1 MVRTAIRRAGFSSN
15 MSSPGESQRYMPALD
30 GLRAFAVLA
39 VMAYH
44 LNLGWAGGGYLGVDL
59 FFVLSGFLITGLL
72 LGEWS
77 GTGGIGLRA
86 FWGRRARR
94 LLPAVLLLLVALS
107 VYGWLGGGVNGLD
120 RSGLRG
126 DSLATLFYVANW
138 HFVFSHQSY
147 FAQFAV
153 PSPLRHTWSLAI
165 EEQFYVVWPLL
176 LLGILG
182 AARHSRLAATR
193 RALGITV
200 VLGAASAAL
209 MALLYVPGGD
219 PSRVYYGTD
228 TRAFELLIGAAL
240 AILLARRREL
250 SGLAR
255 RTLHGAGIASAI
267 ALGYWW
273 THISGTPGWMY
284 RGGFVGAS
292 LLVAVIIASVSQVRS
307 GPLGAVL
314 SLRPV
319 RWVGMISYGLY
330 LWHWPVFVLVNDTD
344 TGLSGNVLL
353 ALRVALTFAV
363 ATLSFYALER
373 PIRRAS
379 FQGWR
384 AWVAAPSGVA
394 VTGMAVMLAALP
406 VASTSAA
413 AAPTA
418 SVSAP
423 SASAGSRGAVT
434 GRNQLGAVDA
444 PLAFA
449 TPGGQALHLAPGRVI
464 SRQDPLNV
472 LVIGDSVM
480 QDSEPGLAA
489 ALEAT
494 GVVKVYDYSYPGW
507 GLTRSDT
514 WRTDWPKVIS
524 QYHIDLVIGM
534 WSWDNPQAQNDP
546 VGYAGL
552 VNQALGVLL
561 APGNGVSGVAFLQFP
576 KMGPIPFTDTN
587 PAQRAAAEADRER
600 GREAWNAVVAGLVPL
615 WPGRVAFL
623 PVASSLE
630 IHGHYATW
638 MPVGLGG
645 TWLRV
650 RKIDNVHMCPAGA
663 ARLGQSVL
671 DQLTPSF
678 GLPAAAPGWWAGA
691 WNHDPR
697 FQADQCPN
705 DQPPAGYAASLS

>member
-1 MVRTAIRRAGFSSN
+1 
-15 MSSPGESQRYMPALD
+15 MPALD

-44 LNLGWAGGGYLGVDL
+44 LNFGWAGGGYLGVDL

-72 LGEWS
+72 VGEWS
-77 GTGGIGLRA
+77 GSGGIGLRA

-107 VYGWLGGGVNGLD
+107 LYGWLGGGVHGLD
-120 RSGLRG
+120 RNGLRS
-126 DSLATLFYVANW
+126 DSLSTLFYVANW
-138 HFVFSHQSY
+138 HFIFSHQSY
-147 FAQFAV
+147 FAQFSA

-165 EEQFYVVWPLL
+165 EEQFYVLWPLIL
-176 LLGILG
+176 LAVLGV
-182 AARHSRLAATR
+182 ARHSRLAATR
-193 RALGITV
+193 RALGVTL
-200 VLGAASAAL
+200 VLAAGSAAL

-240 AILLARRREL
+240 AILVSRRREL
-250 SGLAR
+250 PGAAR
-255 RTLHGAGIASAI
+255 WSLHGAGIASAV

-273 THISGTPGWMY
+273 THMNGTPGWMY
-284 RGGFVGAS
+284 RGGFLGSAV
-292 LLVAVIIASVSQVRS
+292 LVAIIIASVSQVRS
-307 GPLGAVL
+307 GPLGAAL

-330 LWHWPVFVLVNDTD
+330 LWHWPVFVLVTDND
-344 TGLSGNVLL
+344 TGLSGNALVV
-353 ALRVALTFAV
+353 LRVAITFAV
-363 ATLSFYALER
+363 ATVSFYALER
-373 PIRRAS
+373 PVRRTS
-379 FQGWR
+379 FRGWR
-384 AWVAAPSGVA
+384 AWVAAPTGVA
-394 VTGMAVMLAALP
+394 VTGAAVVLAALP
-406 VASTSAA
+406 VAATSAAA

-418 SVSAP
+418 SIATSSGSAGP
-423 SASAGSRGAVT
+423 GRAGGSAS
-434 GRNQLGAVDA
+434 QLPPLDA
-444 PLAFA
+444 PLAFT
-449 TPGGQALHLAPGRVI
+449 TPGGQGIHLAPGRVI

-480 QDSEPGLAA
+480 QDAEPGLAA
-489 ALEAT
+489 ALQAT
-494 GVVKVYDYSYPGW
+494 GVVRVIDYSGPGW

-514 WRTDWPKVIS
+514 WRTDWPKAIS

-534 WSWDNPQAQNDP
+534 WSWDNPQAEADP

-552 VNQALGVLL
+552 LNQALGVLL

-576 KMGPIPFTDTN
+576 KTGPLPFTPPSAKT
-587 PAQRAAAEADRER
+587 AAAEAENER
-600 GREAWNAVVAGLVPL
+600 GREAWNAVVSGLVPL

-645 TWLRV
+645 AWLRV
-650 RKIDNVHMCPAGA
+650 RKIDNTHMCPAGA
-663 ARLGQSVL
+663 ARLGQATL
-671 DQLTPSF
+671 DQLTPML
-678 GLPAAAPGWWAGA
+678 GLPPPAPGWWAGA
-691 WNHDPR
+691 WNHDPLYSS
-697 FQADQCPN
+697 DQCPN
-705 DQPPAGYAASLS
+705 DQPPAGYAASLN